1 MSTKTADPTVTGA
14 VAGIRASIYRIQ
26 NFWERH
32 RVLSAVTV
40 GFFLIV
46 ISYYL
51 AVAPAEAAQGVTLG
65 PGSAIKD
72 SLKPLKD
79 AAKAINGP
87 NRGLIDSV
95 HFLAWNRWTGFTPST
110 GAFYLTSAGS
120 AAAVVTNTV
129 SSLFFVISG
138 FVLRMLGLTAAVG
151 LSFDGVESVM
161 DMITKN
167 FVSVGSLFFPPLRT
181 TRDNICATEG
191 GCDNLEVVGNM
202 GNTLP
207 LIALLLLIGVVVMIV
222 KRNGLPGSKASRR
235 TSRQTG
241 SLLPSA
247 NLRQIGISVGALLA
261 ISMMSIAGA
270 AEIDQGM
277 VEDVED
283 QEVQQ
288 EREEKPDLS
297 ERKVIAGSPR
307 WIAEVLDNVAVWVGS
322 AIGEGTE
329 LLSVAL
335 TTQSM
340 KTGAPVGSACSSYI
354 GTLHMVYQNG
364 TKAMSNRDQF
374 LVALDELA
382 LNSYFRLV
390 VNSSYGDIT
399 DSYRSG
405 VGNSWCHALEMDSGI
420 SGAEHMLMTR
430 LSLAVNALDD
440 EGGILASPLDMD
452 DESLMEEYPLAYSI
466 DQNLNRMLS
475 GDALETFIGLKSM
488 QNMWGPY
495 VSPQT
500 SNQAKFYFAACS
512 TSFAGPRLLKS
523 WSQVISADAI
533 KVGPATWENDEGN
546 MVTIGIG
553 GTVQEK
559 IYLEGSETIGALN
572 KFLKTRDEGE
582 SSQIGICGGIPL
594 GVYVRDPQVDEAP
607 DAISL
612 WNYVSATVADNTIGK
627 IPMFRSNRVE
637 NLNTQVNRRN
647 LRKQET
653 WQTEGAYQRS
663 SADTYMVST
672 NGMAENLN
680 LYGSGDNTLYQMI
693 INTDAVD
700 LETLNEGKEIDGVTV
715 VSPVTLYNHFNNYTG
730 NLDRLTTERANIIAE
745 QDQDVSGLDDDDI
758 KKLTDATKKVD
769 KNIDKEGNSTAW
781 RWLSVIP
788 GADWAVGKIG
798 TVAGWGSTAEEV
810 YSGAEEADQA
820 KRDERIKE
828 GLAEIRDLTD
838 EASAPEY
845 DLILQGA
852 VSRFTPGAL
861 SISNALNWREPDVE
875 FLGLG
880 IKKMSS
886 AAPLFVNAID
896 SGPYDY
902 YHAIVGGNTAATFIS
917 SVFSLILAIALAY
930 GIFPLIAGIVL
941 SKFLAIL
948 AWFFLP
954 FILLLNIWPSP
965 KFRSL
970 LKITVYSILWSY
982 FSVVIFL
989 AILKATTFLIIL
1001 FTSFIYDSNHPVIIQ
1016 TLEIMVAI
1024 LASFAIITTV
1034 MKNYLKID
1042 LTSLKGALTGA
1053 AMVSGTA
1060 VMDSLGK
1067 KTGILK
1073 EGETGDLDD
1082 LQGSFKNIAKGVK
1095 DKFTSPDT
1103 SKQEAEE
1110 SEEASQKVLENK
1122 EEEAD
1127 LDEAEDRENKAI
1139 EAAEEEEGGETA
1151 KAIAASLQSEGTE
1164 GPELQS
1170 SEEVAKGAKEI
1181 AAKVDRAGATSVDG
1195 MPENTEEMFD
1205 ANSPEIAAALAE
1217 GEEGRDGVTAALSN
1231 SELLGGGDQGTG
1243 GSSSL
1248 DPLTGKEIAVQDAH
1262 TAEGGNS
1269 PLSGEN
1275 AFSQALMESGSMSQ
1289 ADRDMLTHA
1298 ASISNGLNSQKDVS
1312 TMEIPPEAMSWME
1325 GNSDAIQ
1332 SLLSSAGVSPVNT
1345 ANGAFAGGAS
1355 TNSPMSI
1362 EEIEALS
1369 HGAGFINDQSM
1380 QQLVPDGTV
1389 TESAPSLIDSA
1400 TTEAVLT
1407 RDTEVRDSLENIA
1420 NLLSESTRG
1429 GGSDPYSFSDLRG
1442 DLDGTVGRAARRVR
1456 GT

>member
-46 ISYYL
+46 VSYFL

-261 ISMMSIAGA
+261 ISMMTIAGA

-277 VEDVED
+277 VEEVED

-405 VGNSWCHALEMDSGI
+405 VGNAWCHALEMDSGI

-440 EGGILASPLDMD
+440 EDGVLASPLEMGNED
-452 DESLMEEYPLAYSI
+452 LMENYPLAYSI
-466 DQNLNRMLS
+466 DQNLNRILNED
-475 GDALETFIGLKSM
+475 GDPLETFIGLKSM

-500 SNQAKFYFAACS
+500 SNQAKFYFAACH
-512 TSFAGPRLLKS
+512 TDFAGPRLLKS
-523 WSQVISADAI
+523 WGQVITADAI
-533 KVGPATWENDEGN
+533 KVGPASWENEEGN
-546 MVTIGIG
+546 LVSIGIG
-553 GTVQEK
+553 GTVQERV
-559 IYLEGSETIGALN
+559 YLEGSETIGALN
-572 KFLKTRDEGE
+572 SYLRKRDGGPN
-582 SSQIGICGGIPL
+582 SKIGICGGIPL

-607 DAISL
+607 DSISL
-612 WNYVSATVADNTIGK
+612 WKYVSATVADNTIGK
-627 IPMFRSNRVE
+627 IPMFRSDRVE
-637 NLNTQVNRRN
+637 NLNLNISRRN
-647 LRKQET
+647 VRKRESWNT
-653 WQTEGAYQRS
+653 KDAYQRS
-663 SADTYMVST
+663 SADTFMLST

-680 LYGSGDNTLYQMI
+680 LYGSGENSLYQLI
-693 INTDAVD
+693 ANTDAVD
-700 LETLNEGKEIDGVTV
+700 IEFLNEGEEIDGVPLT
-715 VSPVTLYNHFNNYTG
+715 SPITLYNHFNNYTG
-730 NLDRLTTERANIIAE
+730 SLNQITTERANVIASSDDSDLSDE
-745 QDQDVSGLDDDDI
+745 DRDKIKGL
-758 KKLTDATKKVD
+758 KFAVAWQEA
-769 KNIDKEGNSTAW
+769 KEGKGTAW
-781 RWLSVIP
+781 RVVPNGLV
-788 GADWAVGKIG
+788 GAFGLLTG
-798 TVAGWGSTAEEV
+798 QGTAEEV
-810 YSGAEEADQA
+810 LSGAEEADQA
-820 KRDERIKE
+820 KRDEQI
-828 GLAEIRDLTD
+828 AEAMGEIHKLTD
-838 EASAPEY
+838 DASAPEY

-852 VSRFTPGAL
+852 VSGFTPGAL
-861 SISNALNWREPDVE
+861 SISNSLNWREPDVE

-902 YHAIVGGNTAATFIS
+902 YHAIVGGNTTATFIS

-982 FSVVIFL
+982 FSVVVFL

-1127 LDEAEDRENKAI
+1127 LDEAEASENKAI
-1139 EAAEEEEGGETA
+1139 EAADEEEGGETA
-1151 KAIAASLQSEGTE
+1151 KAIAASLQSEDTE

-1181 AAKVDRAGATSVDG
+1181 AAKVDGAGAASVDG
-1195 MPENTEEMFD
+1195 MPENAEEMFG
-1205 ANSPEIAAALAE
+1205 ANAPDIAAALAE
-1217 GEEGRDGVTAALSN
+1217 SEEGRDGVTAALSN
-1231 SELLGGGDQGTG
+1231 SELLGGGDQGTS

-1420 NLLSESTRG
+1420 NLLSESTSG
-1429 GGSDPYSFSDLRG
+1429 GGSDPYSFSDLKG